1 VRTDGEDALVVHVRT
16 YRETSVIARFF
27 TASHGMIGVVGK
39 GVKGARGSRRGAE
52 RLAELQPFN
61 RVRISWVG
69 GRGLATLT
77 QIEMTRRRLLH
88 GSGLAAGFYVLE
100 LLSRLMQE
108 HDPHPRLYHTTHAV
122 LDAIEAQA
130 RLSMVL
136 RRFERELLT
145 ELGFGVDFCADLEG
159 RPIVAEQ
166 TYRLEAGEGF
176 AADSAGAYSGAVL
189 AAIDANDYSGGNVRH
204 AARHL
209 FRELLEPHLGGR
221 PRTSRTL
228 LGTPSR

>member
-1 VRTDGEDALVVHVRT
+1 MRTEGEDGLVVHVRA
-16 YRETSVIARFF
+16 YRESSVIARFF
-27 TASHGMIGVVGK
+27 TATQGMVAVVGK

-61 RVRISWVG
+61 RVRIAWVG

-77 QIEMTRRRLLH
+77 QIEMTQRRQLH
-88 GSGLAAGFYVLE
+88 GAGLAAGFYVLE
-100 LLSRLMQE
+100 LLSRLLQD

-130 RLSMVL
+130 RLTVVL

-145 ELGFGVDFCADLEG
+145 ELGFGVDFGEDLEG
-159 RPIVAEQ
+159 RPLVSGQ
-166 TYRLEAGEGF
+166 TYRLESGEGF
-176 AADSAGAYSGAVL
+176 IADSAGGYSGAVL
-189 AAIDANDYSGGNVRH
+189 AAIAANDYSAGHVRH

-209 FRELLEPHLGGR
+209 FRDLLEPHLGGR
-221 PRTSRTL
+221 PLTSRAL
-228 LGTPSR
+228 IGTPAQ